1 MSSSNNRGGL
11 RAPFFY
17 LYTHSMNKIHTLP
30 KGTLSKLYPLTPK
43 VGTVGRYHPSKVP
56 TLQVTNSFHVCE
68 TARTFGVR
76 SNHMINCHV
85 LSPAVKPKKQ

>member
-1 MSSSNNRGGL
+1 MK
-11 RAPFFY
+11 P
-17 LYTHSMNKIHTLP
+17 KVIHTVP
-30 KGTLSKLYPLTPK
+30 KGTISKLYPIKLK
-43 VGTVGRYHPSKVP
+43 VGDMGKYHPSRKP
-56 TLQVTNSFHVCE
+56 SSQVTNSFHVCE

>member
-1 MSSSNNRGGL
+1 MRK
-11 RAPFFY
+11 
-17 LYTHSMNKIHTLP
+17 THTVP
-30 KGTLSKLYPLTPK
+30 KGTLSKHYPLSRK
-43 VGTVGRYHPSKVP
+43 VGDIGKYHPSRKP
-56 TLQVTNSFHVCE
+56 TLQVTNSYHVGE